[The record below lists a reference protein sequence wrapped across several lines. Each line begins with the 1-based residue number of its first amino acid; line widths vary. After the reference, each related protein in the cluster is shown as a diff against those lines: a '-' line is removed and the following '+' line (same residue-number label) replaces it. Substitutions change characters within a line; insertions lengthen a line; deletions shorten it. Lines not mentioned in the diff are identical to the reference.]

1 MNTSSRINRFKFSPA
16 FSYTRSSYGESAG
29 SKSISA
35 LSTCK
40 KEYGFPFTTSLASSL
55 FNTSYGKAAT
65 CAAFSSTGRIYR
77 NGRIFATFLSPLHNH
92 SNGYNTCNFAYIF
105 HNVLFYYIINSVI
118 NINHRVRPRM
128 FTTINHIR
136 NIYMMFC

>member
-40 KEYGFPFTTSLASSL
+40 KENGFPFTTSLASSL
-55 FNTSYGKAAT
+55 FKTSYGKAAT
-65 CAAFSSTGRIYR
+65 CAAFLLLDEWPETVGFLPIPSLLYTIIRTATTPVILLIFSTMFSFIISSIP
-77 NGRIFATFLSPLHNH
+77 LSI
-92 SNGYNTCNFAYIF
+92 S
-105 HNVLFYYIINSVI
+105 IIVYAQECLLRLIISAI
-118 NINHRVRPRM
+118 LI
-128 FTTINHIR
+128 
-136 NIYMMFC
+136 

>member
-40 KEYGFPFTTSLASSL
+40 KEYGFPLQPLLLLHYLIHHTVKLPLPLLFLLLDEWPETVGFLPNSSL
-55 FNTSYGKAAT
+55 LYTIIRTAT
-65 CAAFSSTGRIYR
+65 TPVILLIFSTMFSFI
-77 NGRIFATFLSPLHNH
+77 ISSIPLSI
-92 SNGYNTCNFAYIF
+92 S
-105 HNVLFYYIINSVI
+105 IIVYAQECLLRLIISAI
-118 NINHRVRPRM
+118 LI
-128 FTTINHIR
+128 
-136 NIYMMFC
+136 

>member
-40 KEYGFPFTTSLASSL
+40 KEYGFPLQPLLLLHYLIRHMVKLQLVLLFLLLDEWPETVGFLPHSSL
-55 FNTSYGKAAT
+55 LYTIIRTAT
-65 CAAFSSTGRIYR
+65 TPVILLIFSTMFSFIISSIPLSISIIVYAQECLLRLIISA
-77 NGRIFATFLSPLHNH
+77 IF
-92 SNGYNTCNFAYIF
+92 I
-105 HNVLFYYIINSVI
+105 
-118 NINHRVRPRM
+118 
-128 FTTINHIR
+128 
-136 NIYMMFC
+136 

>member
-65 CAAFSSTGRIYR
+65 CAAFLLLDEWPETVGFLPHSSLLYTIIRT
-77 NGRIFATFLSPLHNH
+77 ATTP
-92 SNGYNTCNFAYIF
+92 
-105 HNVLFYYIINSVI
+105 VI
-118 NINHRVRPRM
+118 LLYFPQCSLLLYHQFRYQYQSSVRPRM

>member
-65 CAAFSSTGRIYR
+65 CAAFLLLDEWPETVGFLPHSSLLYTIIRTATTPVILL
-77 NGRIFATFLSPLHNH
+77 IFSTMFSFIISSIPLSISIIVYAQECLLRLII
-92 SNGYNTCNFAYIF
+92 SAIF
-105 HNVLFYYIINSVI
+105 I
-118 NINHRVRPRM
+118 
-128 FTTINHIR
+128 
-136 NIYMMFC
+136 

>member
-40 KEYGFPFTTSLASSL
+40 KEYGFLLQPLLLLHYLIRHMVKLQLVLLFLLLDEWPETVGFLPHSSL
-55 FNTSYGKAAT
+55 LYTIIRTAT
-65 CAAFSSTGRIYR
+65 TPVILLIFSTMFSFIISSIPLSISIIVYAQECLLRLIISA
-77 NGRIFATFLSPLHNH
+77 IF
-92 SNGYNTCNFAYIF
+92 I
-105 HNVLFYYIINSVI
+105 
-118 NINHRVRPRM
+118 
-128 FTTINHIR
+128 
-136 NIYMMFC
+136 

>member
-40 KEYGFPFTTSLASSL
+40 KEYGFPLQPLLLLHYLIRHMVKLQLVLL
-55 FNTSYGKAAT
+55 FFYWT
-65 CAAFSSTGRIYR
+65 
-77 NGRIFATFLSPLHNH
+77 NGPKRSDFCHIPLSLHNH

>member
-40 KEYGFPFTTSLASSL
+40 KENGFPLQL
-55 FNTSYGKAAT
+55 
-65 CAAFSSTGRIYR
+65 
-77 NGRIFATFLSPLHNH
+77 LLPLHYLKH
-92 SNGYNTCNFAYIF
+92 HTVKPQLVLLFLLLDEWPETVGFLPIPSLLYTIIRTATTPVILLIF
-105 HNVLFYYIINSVI
+105 STMFSFIISSIPLSISIIVYAQECLLRLI
-118 NINHRVRPRM
+118 ISA
-128 FTTINHIR
+128 ILI
-136 NIYMMFC
+136 